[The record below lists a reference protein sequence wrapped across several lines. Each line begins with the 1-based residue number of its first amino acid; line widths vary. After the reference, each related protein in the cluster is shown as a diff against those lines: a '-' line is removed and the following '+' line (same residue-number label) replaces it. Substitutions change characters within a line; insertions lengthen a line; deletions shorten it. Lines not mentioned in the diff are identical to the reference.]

1 MIQIMRIILIIMA
14 IVCLGGCDKKNTS
27 IYHNIIFKEICDIAR
42 DKYLP
47 FCFNRLFA
55 TFVSGILFTITK
67 SLQISDATGHL

>member
-1 MIQIMRIILIIMA
+1 MA

-47 FCFNRLFA
+47 DLA
-55 TFVSGILFTITK
+55 SGNHHSNIP
-67 SLQISDATGHL
+67 AR